1 MTFEQLSA
9 LRPDLAFIAHWVRE
23 KSQVL
28 DLGCGDARVC
38 IEACQ
43 VGVQFGYS
51 SVWL

>member
-28 DLGCGDARVC
+28 DLGCGD
-38 IEACQ
+38 
-43 VGVQFGYS
+43 GVMLDYLQS
-51 SVWL
+51 D